1 MRLAAVLWLSFDV
14 KLLVGIKFQGHFCGL
29 RVNTFF
35 DVCDLHAMKLYDY
48 ELYFLL
54 FLLTVVSTFFKIFR
68 SCCRKQSP
76 CRPSQIKLSE
86 LTSHFT

>member
-14 KLLVGIKFQGHFCGL
+14 KFLVGIKFQGPFCGL

-48 ELYFLL
+48 ELYFACYFLTFSSDCRFNFFQNFP
-54 FLLTVVSTFFKIFR
+54 FLL
-68 SCCRKQSP
+68 
-76 CRPSQIKLSE
+76 SQAKSLSA
-86 LTSHFT
+86 FANKAQ